1 MNNLETN
8 RDVVNHPMTYLSKEK
23 EIELDNAIEFAK
35 NVRLL
40 KRIEYTNTK
49 LEQIAKLDTSD
60 IHEMFEKMRLN
71 KK

>member
-8 RDVVNHPMTYLSKEK
+8 RDVVKQSISHLSKEK

-40 KRIEYTNTK
+40 KRIEYTNSQ
-49 LEQIAKLDTSD
+49 LEKIAKLDTSD
-60 IHEMFEKMRLN
+60 IHEMFQKLRLEK
-71 KK
+71 